1 MPWLTS
7 LSTIL
12 HISRPR
18 FWLYTAGPFFIGS
31 LFGLLSRQAGLIP
44 AQIFYA
50 ASMFFFFLI
59 PTNILIYGVND
70 LFDRET
76 DQANPKKGV
85 QEHKISTQE
94 LHFLQK
100 WVISSA
106 ALSFIVMV
114 FQPALSLIVLGLSFL
129 FLAIGYSMPP
139 LRFKARYFFDS
150 FSNGFYI
157 VPGIMAYLY
166 FTGQFPSLLIIVA
179 TWCWAMAMHLY
190 SAIPDIA
197 YDKSAKVITSAVV
210 LGERLSLL
218 TCVLLWGIFVGV
230 ILQTF
235 GVTAVTL
242 LFLVYPAIPVLHL
255 IAPVFGSQ
263 KLDIAKIYWL
273 FPYITTLLGAVVSIL
288 LLTKLFS

>member
-1 MPWLTS
+1 MS
-7 LSTIL
+7 LLESLQTIL

-31 LFGLLSRQAGLIP
+31 LFGVLAQPVGLSLDR
-44 AQIFYA
+44 IFYA

-59 PTNILIYGVND
+59 PINILIYGVND

-76 DQANPKKGV
+76 DEANPKKGA

-94 LHFLQK
+94 LHFLRK
-100 WVISSA
+100 WVISMA
-106 ALSFIVMV
+106 ALSFVVMV
-114 FQPALSLIVLGLSFL
+114 FQPAFSLVLLGLSFL
-129 FLAIGYSMPP
+129 FLAIGYSMSP
-139 LRFKARYFFDS
+139 LRFKARHFFDS

-157 VPGIMAYLY
+157 LPGVMAYMY
-166 FTGQFPSLLIIVA
+166 FTGQFPNLPIMIA
-179 TWCWAMAMHLY
+179 AWCWAMAMHLY
-190 SAIPDIA
+190 SAIPDID

-218 TCVLLWGIFVGV
+218 ACAMLWAIFVGV

-235 GVTAVTL
+235 GITTVTL

-263 KLDIAKIYWL
+263 KLNITKVYWL
-273 FPYITTLLGAVVSIL
+273 FPYITTLLGAVVSIV
-288 LLTKLFS
+288 LLTRLFS